1 MNIRP
6 PSALARTLALC
17 AAAVLPAC
25 NGDGTGSPSLT
36 PGQVQGVYSVCSLKF
51 APTQTAFPVADLLA
65 TVVNPTP
72 PAPKQPPSLTLSG
85 QANAYQLIYTRRS
98 DNFLQQLNG
107 SVDLGQSEVAV
118 DFPDESQSEAV
129 RELLLPSS
137 LEFTFADGPRRLT
150 SAGSLTYS
158 VRRSDYARAAGIS
171 EEGLQERISGQ
182 LNATFTTG
190 TCS

>member
-1 MNIRP
+1 MITRP
-6 PSALARTLALC
+6 PSRAVRILSLCALAALA
-17 AAAVLPAC
+17 AC
-25 NGDGTGSPSLT
+25 DGDGTGSQGLT
-36 PGQVQGVYSVCSLKF
+36 PGQVQGVYSVCTLRF
-51 APTQTAFPVADLLA
+51 TPTQTAFPTANLLA

-107 SVDLGQSEVAV
+107 SVDLRQSEVVA
-118 DFPDESQSEAV
+118 DFPDESDSEVV
-129 RELLLPSS
+129 RELLLPPAVA
-137 LEFTFADGPRRLT
+137 FTFADSPKRLT

-171 EEGLQERISGQ
+171 EEGLQERISGH
-182 LNATFTTG
+182 LDATFTTG
-190 TCS
+190 ACP